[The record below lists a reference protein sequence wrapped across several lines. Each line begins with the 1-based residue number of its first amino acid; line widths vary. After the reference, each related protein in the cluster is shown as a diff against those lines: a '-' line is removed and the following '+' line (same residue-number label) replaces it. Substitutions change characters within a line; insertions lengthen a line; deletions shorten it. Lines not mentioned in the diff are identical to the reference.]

1 MGTKAISGTRG
12 LRKRLSR
19 ACAATRL
26 VSAGAAGFFLSA
38 ALLAGCGLLPPSGGS
53 REPDPRGDSDASPK
67 PAAVQQADAGRFEEP
82 GEFDRLADAKPIA
95 LPAVKPAASVG
106 STAPGK
112 APAEASAGK
121 GRFRIQVGAENDIDA
136 AQSKK
141 AEYERKLGGTV
152 DVVFDAPY
160 YKLRWGYFAT
170 KQDADDKILEI
181 SEFNIQ
187 GFVVKQ

>member
-1 MGTKAISGTRG
+1 MRGKAKSG
-12 LRKRLSR
+12 S
-19 ACAATRL
+19 TRL
-26 VSAGAAGFFLSA
+26 VLIGVAGM
-38 ALLAGCGLLPPSGGS
+38 LLAGCGLLPPLGGS
-53 REPDPRGDSDASPK
+53 GDKGTRTDPDAADHA
-67 PAAVQQADAGRFEEP
+67 AAVQPTPAGRFEEP
-82 GEFDRLADAKPIA
+82 GELDRLVDAKPINLA
-95 LPAVKPAASVG
+95 AVKPMAAAG
-106 STAPGK
+106 S
-112 APAEASAGK
+112 PALAKSPTEVSTGR

-136 AQSKK
+136 AQGKK

-160 YKLRWGYFAT
+160 YKLRWGYFET

>member
-1 MGTKAISGTRG
+1 MGNEARTGTGGWRH
-12 LRKRLSR
+12 RLSR
-19 ACAATRL
+19 T
-26 VSAGAAGFFLSA
+26 GAVLLSA
-38 ALLAGCGLLPPSGGS
+38 AFLAACGLIPAPGGS
-53 REPDPRGDSDASPK
+53 REPGERRDPESSHA
-67 PAAVQQADAGRFEEP
+67 PAAVQEVETGRFQEP
-82 GEFDRLADAKPIA
+82 GELDRLVDAKPINF
-95 LPAVKPAASVG
+95 PAVKTASAAGAAS
-106 STAPGK
+106 PIK
-112 APAEASAGK
+112 APAEPSAGK

-160 YKLRWGYFAT
+160 YKLRWGYFET

-181 SEFNIQ
+181 SEYNIQ